1 MNALATSSNAVV
13 QINPKAEKYFGIY
26 GGFFVPD
33 PFTPALEDLSERY
46 TQVISEAEFQ
56 KLFQKALKTLNFHT
70 IDLGKPKRL
79 GAVRLYYVPS
89 QVSKTIIAGYVAL
102 GKLLGRQLVAGVR
115 TRSETRDLATAS
127 KELGVALSFWLNIE
141 LGKDAGLVKEI
152 KELGV
157 EVDIEKTSTLFDDPE
172 MYAFQRF
179 IGDPMAHLFVPLRTN
194 VGPYPFP
201 SITGNFAAVFGKTL
215 KETTKKIPIDGLT
228 YIAPGYPGTEM
239 ISLIRAG
246 MGKGVHLVTVE
257 MPRDRERPDC
267 YCGAYTRVAM
277 VGKSEN
283 VLSPELLAAWEA
295 GVVERIQAK
304 TIQAAIKMLNLKGDV
319 IVIEEA

>member
-179 IGDPMAHLFVPLRTN
+179 IGDPMAHHSCR
-194 VGPYPFP
+194 
-201 SITGNFAAVFGKTL
+201 
-215 KETTKKIPIDGLT
+215 
-228 YIAPGYPGTEM
+228 
-239 ISLIRAG
+239 
-246 MGKGVHLVTVE
+246 
-257 MPRDRERPDC
+257 
-267 YCGAYTRVAM
+267 
-277 VGKSEN
+277 
-283 VLSPELLAAWEA
+283 
-295 GVVERIQAK
+295 
-304 TIQAAIKMLNLKGDV
+304 
-319 IVIEEA
+319 